1 MFFFVIC
8 TPMDNHTHATL
19 DIYRKRHNIRN
30 VLHVFAI
37 EHLRNAQHGALMTDA
52 VNIQIDLFFLKKKN
66 LICCISCR
74 WSYDFTFCRYRF
86 KIVLPTYRC
95 DWLACRWQV
104 YFIWCTQE
112 IIKMGIYFKSYDIIG
127 VSCEFRTN
135 MRRKKN
141 YSVISPIATT
151 VTLSKFRLNYNW
163 FGCHKIWFCTKS
175 VANETQTSHIQLFC
189 NVGTLCLRLATVQR
203 TFHWKKII
211 SFVHTYVEMWNPVR
225 LSLGNAVLCFIKFY
239 QYDFHSGNPTHI
251 HIIFTTRSI
260 YMHFVYMECFFYCW
274 LCTTEW
280 LPVNLLQMP
289 LTAYAIS
296 YCQSPINTIVFTL
309 ATLSKMILGFFLCV
323 NRSKIIQSIV
333 IVCSINQCS
342 LEL

>member
-1 MFFFVIC
+1 MIFFF
-8 TPMDNHTHATL
+8 
-19 DIYRKRHNIRN
+19 K
-30 VLHVFAI
+30 
-37 EHLRNAQHGALMTDA
+37 E
-52 VNIQIDLFFLKKKN
+52 KN

-95 DWLACRWQV
+95 DRLSCRWQV

-112 IIKMGIYFKSYDIIG
+112 IMEMGKYFKSYDIIG

-141 YSVISPIATT
+141 YSVISPIVPR
-151 VTLSKFRLNYNW
+151 VTLSKFRLNYGR
-163 FGCHKIWFCTKS
+163 FGCHKIRFCTKCVIKVRNANVWYT
-175 VANETQTSHIQLFC
+175 VALQCGNIMPAFSHGAMYFSL
-189 NVGTLCLRLATVQR
+189 
-203 TFHWKKII
+203 KKKYI
-211 SFVHTYVEMWNPVR
+211 VCPYVEMWNPVR
-225 LSLGNAVLCFIKFY
+225 LSLGNVVLCFIKFY

-251 HIIFTTRSI
+251 HMIFTTRSFC
-260 YMHFVYMECFFYCW
+260 MHSVCMECFFYCW

-296 YCQSPINTIVFTL
+296 YCQSPINAIVFTL
-309 ATLSKMILGFFLCV
+309 ATLS
-323 NRSKIIQSIV
+323 
-333 IVCSINQCS
+333 
-342 LEL
+342 